1 MNWSLAERLPSEAR
15 VQENF
20 SAVIIG
26 YIAAVWERLKERGK
40 SHSNDDSP
48 RRRATPGPFSQVP
61 ATPMGVGIDET
72 LKEFTV
78 DLVSNALS
86 QELFR

>member
-1 MNWSLAERLPSEAR
+1 MNWSLAERLPEEAR

-40 SHSNDDSP
+40 SDFDEGSP
-48 RRRATPGPFSQVP
+48 KRRPTPGAFSQVQ
-61 ATPMGVGIDET
+61 ATPLGVGIDDS

-78 DLVSNALS
+78 QLVSNALS
-86 QELFR
+86 QELFK